1 MNFTIKTPEN
11 FSFEHTLL
19 SHGWYDLAPFGRSG
33 STKLSMVLRRG
44 KAGKPIEVNVR
55 GTVKAI
61 KVTIDAD
68 NADNVDR
75 EGVIRDIRHIFRLD
89 EEFEGFYEAIEE
101 CSAVGWA
108 ADVKAGRLLRGPNVF
123 EDLVKTLCTTNC
135 SWALT
140 RIMVNNLV
148 DELGDAT
155 ANGKKAFPTAQA
167 MALAEESFYRQI
179 IRSGYRAPFFVEL
192 AERVSSGELDPE
204 KWLESELSTPDL
216 KKGIKK
222 VKGIGDY
229 AADNLLKLLGRYDC
243 LALDSWVRGG
253 FYKKHNKGRKCA
265 DKKIEKH
272 YKNFGE
278 WRGLAIWCDMTED
291 WFFGE
296 GRRNDK

>member
-1 MNFTIKTPEN
+1 MQRNFTIKTPES

-19 SHGWYDLAPFGRSG
+19 SHGWYDLPPFERSG
-33 STKLSMVLRRG
+33 TNKLSLVLPRG
-44 KAGKPIEVNVR
+44 KGGTAVAATIR
-55 GTVKAI
+55 GVSGNI
-61 KVTIDAD
+61 KVAVDSSD
-68 NADNVDR
+68 VDR
-75 EGVIRDIRHIFRLD
+75 EGVIRDVRHILRLD
-89 EEFEGFYEAIEE
+89 EELEGFYEAVEK
-101 CSAVGWA
+101 CGSVGWA
-108 ADVKAGRLLRGPNVF
+108 AEVKAGRLLRGPNVF

-140 RIMVNNLV
+140 RIMVRNLV
-148 DELGDAT
+148 GELGEPAE
-155 ANGKKAFPTAQA
+155 NGKRAFPTAEA
-167 MALAEESFYRQI
+167 MAEMDESFYREK

-192 AERVSSGELDPE
+192 AERVSTGEIDPE
-204 KWLESELSTPDL
+204 SWLASELSTPEL
-216 KKGIKK
+216 KKEIKK

-253 FYKKHNKGRKCA
+253 FYKKHNRGKKCS

-272 YKNFGE
+272 YKQFGE

>member
-1 MNFTIKTPEN
+1 MPLNFTIKTPEN

-19 SHGWYDLAPFGRSG
+19 SHGWYDLPPFDRSG
-33 STKLSMVLRRG
+33 STKLGLVLRRG
-44 KAGKPIEVNVR
+44 RAGKSLDVNVR
-55 GTVKAI
+55 GSANGI
-61 KVTIDAD
+61 KVSVDG
-68 NADNVDR
+68 DNVDR
-75 EGVIRDIRHIFRLD
+75 EGVIRDVRHIFRLD
-89 EEFEGFYEAIEE
+89 EELNGFYDAIEK
-101 CSAVGWA
+101 CDAVRWA
-108 ADVKAGRLLRGPNVF
+108 AEVKAGRLLRGPNVF

-140 RIMVNNLV
+140 RIMVKNLV
-148 DELGDAT
+148 DELGDT
-155 ANGKKAFPTAQA
+155 TVSGKKAFPTAQA
-167 MALAEESFYRQI
+167 MAAADESFYREK
-179 IRSGYRAPFFVEL
+179 IRSGYRAPYFVEL

-204 KWLESELSTPDL
+204 QWLESELSTPDL
-216 KKGIKK
+216 KKAIKK

-253 FYKKHNKGRKCA
+253 FYKKHNKGRKCS

>member
-1 MNFTIKTPEN
+1 MPLNFTIKTPEN

-19 SHGWYDLAPFGRSG
+19 SHGWYDLPPFDRSG
-33 STKLSMVLRRG
+33 STKLGLVLRRG
-44 KAGKPIEVNVR
+44 RAGKSLDVNVR
-55 GTVKAI
+55 GSANGI
-61 KVTIDAD
+61 KVSVD
-68 NADNVDR
+68 ADNVDR
-75 EGVIRDIRHIFRLD
+75 EGVIRDVRHIFRLD
-89 EEFEGFYEAIEE
+89 EEFNGFYDAIEK
-101 CSAVGWA
+101 CDAVRWA
-108 ADVKAGRLLRGPNVF
+108 AEVKAGRLLRGPNVF

-140 RIMVNNLV
+140 RIMVKNLV
-148 DELGDAT
+148 DELGDT
-155 ANGKKAFPTAQA
+155 TETGKKAFPTAQA
-167 MALAEESFYRQI
+167 MAAADESFYREK
-179 IRSGYRAPFFVEL
+179 IRSGYRAPYFVEL

-204 KWLESELSTPDL
+204 EWLESELSTPDL
-216 KKGIKK
+216 KKAIKK

-253 FYKKHNKGRKCA
+253 FYKKHNKGRKCS
-265 DKKIEKH
+265 DRKIEKH

>member
-1 MNFTIKTPEN
+1 MPTTFTLQTPTN

-19 SHGWYDLAPFGRSG
+19 SHGWYDLAPFVRNGNE
-33 STKLSMVLRRG
+33 LDLVLRRG
-44 KAGKPIEVNVR
+44 KRGRPIAVTVR
-55 GTVKAI
+55 GTKGKLSISTPSDDVERDGI
-61 KVTIDAD
+61 
-68 NADNVDR
+68 
-75 EGVIRDIRHIFRLD
+75 IRDVRHVFRLD
-89 EEFEGFYEAIEE
+89 EDFAEFYEAIER
-101 CSAVGWA
+101 CDAVRWVA
-108 ADVKAGRLLRGPNVF
+108 KAKAGRLLRGPTVF

-140 RIMVNNLV
+140 RIMTTNLV
-148 DELGDAT
+148 DELGERT
-155 ANGKKAFPTAQA
+155 KTGQKAFPTAAA
-167 MALAEESFYRQI
+167 MAEADETFYREKV
-179 IRSGYRAPFFVEL
+179 RAGYRAPYFVEL
-192 AERVSSGELDPE
+192 AERVTSGELDPE
-204 KWLESELSTPDL
+204 GWLASDLSTPEL
-216 KKGIKK
+216 KKAIKN

-253 FYKKHNKGRKCA
+253 FYKKHNAGRKCS

-296 GRRNDK
+296 GRRNGT